1 MKTNIL
7 TTQILQQKFVNNI
20 LFVIEI
26 KALDLKKTIL
36 SSTIKLTL
44 LYRKTELELKRIKF

>member
-26 KALDLKKTIL
+26 KALDLKKNNL

>member
-1 MKTNIL
+1 MKTNII

-26 KALDLKKTIL
+26 KALDLKKNNL

>member
-1 MKTNIL
+1 MKTNII
-7 TTQILQQKFVNNI
+7 TTQILQEKFVNNI

-26 KALDLKKTIL
+26 KALDLKKNNL

>member
-20 LFVIEI
+20 FFVIEI
-26 KALDLKKTIL
+26 KALDLKKQLVINNKAH
-36 SSTIKLTL
+36 IIGKQN
-44 LYRKTELELKRIKF
+44 

>member
-1 MKTNIL
+1 MKTNIV

-26 KALDLKKTIL
+26 KALDLKKQLVINNKANIAL
-36 SSTIKLTL
+36 
-44 LYRKTELELKRIKF
+44 

>member
-7 TTQILQQKFVNNI
+7 TTQILQQTFVNNI

-26 KALDLKKTIL
+26 KALDLKKKQLVINNKANIAL
-36 SSTIKLTL
+36 
-44 LYRKTELELKRIKF
+44 

>member
-7 TTQILQQKFVNNI
+7 TTQILQQTFVNNI

-26 KALDLKKTIL
+26 KALDLKNNL

>member
-26 KALDLKKTIL
+26 KALDLKKNNL

-44 LYRKTELELKRIKF
+44 LYRKTKLELKRIKF